1 MIINVIIYLPAEYI
15 NNIIIYRD
23 NAKYCELMVT
33 CKVIEW
39 VSKLLIKLYVHSAV
53 RTYANFTEQWPLS
66 ELT

>member
-33 CKVIEW
+33 CKVIE
-39 VSKLLIKLYVHSAV
+39 
-53 RTYANFTEQWPLS
+53 
-66 ELT
+66 